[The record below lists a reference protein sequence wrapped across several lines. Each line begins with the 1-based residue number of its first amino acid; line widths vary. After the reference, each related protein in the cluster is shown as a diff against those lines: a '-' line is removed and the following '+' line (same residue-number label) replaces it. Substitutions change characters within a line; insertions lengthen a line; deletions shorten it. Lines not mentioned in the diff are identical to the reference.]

1 MTTWSR
7 VGLVDELVAVTLPP
21 WLQPVVDVMRDITA
35 ESITRFVP
43 PDGQGRHSAVLVL
56 LGESDTGPDVLL
68 IERART
74 MRTHAGEPAFP
85 GGALDDDDADAAA
98 AAMREAHEATG
109 LDPSGVVVFGQLPDL
124 WVPVN
129 DFVVTPVMGWWRAPS
144 PVHAKD
150 LAEVAS
156 VHRIPIAELTDP
168 ANRCLVRHPSGYIAP
183 GFTVRNM
190 VVWGFTAGV
199 LSKLFDRVN
208 WSQPWDTGR
217 VVDIEAT

>member
-1 MTTWSR
+1 M
-7 VGLVDELVAVTLPP
+7 
-21 WLQPVVDVMRDITA
+21 
-35 ESITRFVP
+35 P

-98 AAMREAHEATG
+98 AALREAHEETG

>member
-7 VGLVDELVAVTLPP
+7 VGIVDEPVAVTLPP
-21 WLQPVVDVMRDITA
+21 WLQPVVEVMRDITA

-98 AAMREAHEATG
+98 AALREAHEETG

>member
-7 VGLVDELVAVTLPP
+7 VGIVDELVAVTLPP

-98 AAMREAHEATG
+98 AALREAHEETG
-109 LDPSGVVVFGQLPDL
+109 LDPSGVVIFGQLPDL

-190 VVWGFTAGV
+190 VVWGFPAGV

>member
-7 VGLVDELVAVTLPP
+7 VGIVDELGAVTLPP

-98 AAMREAHEATG
+98 AALREAHEETG

>member
-7 VGLVDELVAVTLPP
+7 VGIVDELVAVTLPP

-56 LGESDTGPDVLL
+56 LGESGTGPDVLL

-98 AAMREAHEATG
+98 AAVREAHEETG

-156 VHRIPIAELTDP
+156 VHRIPVAELTDP

-183 GFTVRNM
+183 GFTVRGM

-199 LSKLFDRVN
+199 LTKLFDRVN

-217 VVDIEAT
+217 VIDIEAT

>member
-7 VGLVDELVAVTLPP
+7 VGIVDELVAVTLPP

-98 AAMREAHEATG
+98 AALREAHEETG
-109 LDPSGVVVFGQLPDL
+109 LDPSGVVIFGQLPDL

>member
-7 VGLVDELVAVTLPP
+7 VGIVDEPVAVTLPP

-98 AAMREAHEATG
+98 AALREAHEETG

-168 ANRCLVRHPSGYIAP
+168 ASRCLVRHPSGYIAP

>member
-7 VGLVDELVAVTLPP
+7 VGIVDELVAVTLPP

-56 LGESDTGPDVLL
+56 LGESDKGPDVLL

-98 AAMREAHEATG
+98 AALREAHEETG

-208 WSQPWDTGR
+208 WSQPWDTGL

>member
-7 VGLVDELVAVTLPP
+7 VGIVDELVAVTLPP

-98 AAMREAHEATG
+98 AALREAHEETG

>member
-7 VGLVDELVAVTLPP
+7 VGIVDEPVAVTLPP

-98 AAMREAHEATG
+98 AALREAHEETG

-150 LAEVAS
+150 LAEVGS

>member
-7 VGLVDELVAVTLPP
+7 VGIVDELVAVTLPP

-56 LGESDTGPDVLL
+56 LGESGTGPDVLL

-98 AAMREAHEATG
+98 AALREAHEETG
-109 LDPSGVVVFGQLPDL
+109 LDPSGVVIFGQLPDL

-129 DFVVTPVMGWWRAPS
+129 DFVVTPVMGWWRTPS

-183 GFTVRNM
+183 GFTVRSM

>member
-7 VGLVDELVAVTLPP
+7 VGIVDELVAVTLPP

-56 LGESDTGPDVLL
+56 LGESETGLEPLEVGVDF
-68 IERART
+68 R
-74 MRTHAGEPAFP
+74 GEPCMDCVAHLRP
-85 GGALDDDDADAAA
+85 VEDDDADAAA
-98 AAMREAHEATG
+98 AALREAHEETG

>member
-7 VGLVDELVAVTLPP
+7 VGIVDELVAVTLPP

-56 LGESDTGPDVLL
+56 LGESETGPDVLL

-98 AAMREAHEATG
+98 AALREAHEETG

>member
-7 VGLVDELVAVTLPP
+7 VGIVDELVAVTLPP

-74 MRTHAGEPAFP
+74 RRTHAGEPAFP

-98 AAMREAHEATG
+98 AALREAHEETG

>member
-7 VGLVDELVAVTLPP
+7 VGIVDELGAVTLPP

-98 AAMREAHEATG
+98 AALREAHEETG

-208 WSQPWDTGR
+208 WSLPWDTGR

>member
-7 VGLVDELVAVTLPP
+7 VCIVDEPVAVTLPP

-98 AAMREAHEATG
+98 AALREAHEETG
-109 LDPSGVVVFGQLPDL
+109 LDPSGVVIFGQLPDL

>member
-1 MTTWSR
+1 
-7 VGLVDELVAVTLPP
+7 
-21 WLQPVVDVMRDITA
+21 MRNITA

-43 PDGQGRHSAVLVL
+43 PDDQGRHSAVLVL
-56 LGESDTGPDVLL
+56 LGESERGPDVLL

-74 MRTHAGEPAFP
+74 MRNHAGEPAFP
-85 GGALDDDDADAAA
+85 GGALDDTDADAAA
-98 AAMREAHEATG
+98 AAVREAHEETG
-109 LDPSGVVVFGQLPDL
+109 LDPSGVVIFGQLPDL

-129 DFVVTPVMGWWRAPS
+129 DFVVTPVMGWWCVPS

-156 VHRIPIAELTDP
+156 VHRIPVAELTDP

-217 VVDIEAT
+217 MIDIEAI

>member
-1 MTTWSR
+1 
-7 VGLVDELVAVTLPP
+7 
-21 WLQPVVDVMRDITA
+21 MRDITA

-98 AAMREAHEATG
+98 AALREAHEETG